1 MKKKTLTLAGAALA
15 VLVTIV
21 PASAQSAN
29 ASVDAS
35 ATIEA
40 YLNVTQ
46 EEDVAFGTIQPAAGA
61 TLTPGAAPGAGQ
73 SLGRLRIQHN
83 AGVSVSAAL
92 PTGLSLAGFP
102 DLPVSFSCGFS
113 QTPTGALDG
122 ASADCDALPNRAA
135 NGDGSARTSYLQ
147 IGGSILAADTQ
158 DRVPGTYTG
167 TLVFTITA
175 VY

>member
-1 MKKKTLTLAGAALA
+1 MKKTRFLGLAAVTVLLAAQP
-15 VLVTIV
+15 T
-21 PASAQSAN
+21 SAQSAN

-46 EEDVAFGTIQPAAGA
+46 EEDLAFGTLQAASGG
-61 TLTPGAAPGAGQ
+61 TLTPGATPGTGQ

-92 PTGLSLAGFP
+92 PSGLSLAGFP
-102 DLPVSFSCGFS
+102 DLPVSFACGFS
-113 QTPTGALDG
+113 TAPSGSLDG
-122 ASADCDALPNRAA
+122 ASTGCDAIPNRAA
-135 NGDGSARTSYLQ
+135 NGDGTARVSYLQ

-158 DRVPGTYTG
+158 DRAPGTYTG
-167 TLVFTITA
+167 TLVFTVTA